1 MSKVGH
7 RAERV
12 KPTDWLMALVQWL
25 KLHAWKI
32 EDRRFV
38 PRSGIQVSKKQK
50 LLPRSF
56 VAIQYC
62 GEPLYLRGSVLD
74 LRPPGLEFRIICLE
88 VSDISFISPSS
99 GGWVF
104 NYVFKSDLKLHSF
117 TSAIIFKTA
126 FWLMSVGETGP
137 GGAVSQK
144 RQYSSN
150 FEQQE

>member
-12 KPTDWLMALVQWL
+12 NPTDWLMALVQWL

-32 EDRRFV
+32 GDRRFV
-38 PRSGIQVSKKQK
+38 PRSNIQVSKKQK
-50 LLPRSF
+50 FLPRSF

-62 GEPLYLRGSVLD
+62 GEPLYLRGSVFD

-88 VSDISFISPSS
+88 VSVISFISPFS
-99 GGWVF
+99 GGLAY
-104 NYVFKSDLKLHSF
+104 NYVFKGGLKLHSF
-117 TSAIIFKTA
+117 TSVIIFETI

-137 GGAVSQK
+137 GGGMSQK

-150 FEQQE
+150 LEQQE